1 LRRQSAIP
9 PLVDRL
15 IAPWLSGKAGLSCL
29 PEDATWAATLDAN
42 GHQRLFELLRVC
54 ERLSARATTRIADVD
69 MPDLR
74 RLIATEFTVHAWGTL
89 VEELAKSMQASVAIA
104 PLLQLQKF
112 PPGGVRV
119 RQQTLGQ
126 VIATL
131 REYGIVSR
139 WSHGVLCLSE
149 NDRQPA
155 RFDREH
161 PAQRRQLACIPI
173 AHVLSNALEGEVL
186 TTMIRRY
193 VSPSSWDLPGAGLEL
208 LDQNRV
214 LLVAGDI
221 DAQHAVLEAI
231 NAIDRLGLELWLQ
244 SLAAGSAK

>member
-1 LRRQSAIP
+1 M
-9 PLVDRL
+9 D
-15 IAPWLSGKAGLSCL
+15 
-29 PEDATWAATLDAN
+29 DN

-54 ERLSARATTRIADVD
+54 ERLSARATTRVADVD
-69 MPDLR
+69 MPDFR
-74 RLIATEFTVHAWGTL
+74 RMISTEFSAHTWGTL
-89 VEELAKSMQASVAIA
+89 VEELAKSMNASVAAA
-104 PLLQLQKF
+104 PLLHLQKF
-112 PPGGVRV
+112 PPGGVRM
-119 RQQTLGQ
+119 RQQMLGH

-131 REYGIVSR
+131 RDYGILSR

-149 NDRQPA
+149 NARPPA

-173 AHVLSNALEGEVL
+173 AHLLSNALDGEVL
-186 TTMIRRY
+186 ATMIRRD
-193 VSPSSWDLPGAGLEL
+193 VSPSSWTLPGAGLEL

-231 NAIDRLGLELWLQ
+231 NAIDRLGLELGLQ
-244 SLAAGSAK
+244 SLAAGSSK